1 MSGAVQYSYEYQSSL
16 VIHNAVVMSLHQMMQ
31 SLILRTFRPLVR
43 YIYIALRWS
52 TYVIVYETCTYT
64 SKNRKSHA

>member
-1 MSGAVQYSYEYQSSL
+1 
-16 VIHNAVVMSLHQMMQ
+16 MMQ

-52 TYVIVYETCTYT
+52 TYVIVYETYTYT